1 MGHQAADVPAR
12 LEQLR
17 EQIRRHNELYYV
29 ESRPEIS
36 DAEYDRLWRE
46 LVSLE
51 EAHPELITPHS
62 PTRQPGGR
70 RAELFAPVE
79 HLIAMLSLDNAM
91 TAEDVAEF
99 EARVR
104 RALPG
109 VTPEYVCEP
118 KIDGL
123 GVALLYEGGRFV
135 RGATRGDGRIGEDIT
150 QNLRTIESIPAAL
163 AGPLKSAARLEVR
176 GEVYMPREAFARLN
190 AGLEEAGQ
198 PVFANPRNAAAGA
211 VRQKDPA
218 VTRARPLEIFLYHVS
233 VLEPP
238 ALRTQWERLE
248 ALRGSGFPVN
258 PRSERCADLD
268 AVLACFA
275 RLETDRDTLG
285 YDADGLV
292 VKVDDLE
299 QQRRLGATAHHPRW
313 AIAYK
318 FAARQATT
326 RVLGITINVGKSGA
340 LTPTAQLEPVELAGV
355 TVSNVSLHNEDEV
368 RRKDVRVGDTVLIE
382 RAGDVIP
389 YLVQVVTAKRPEPP
403 PEPFCMPT
411 HCPACGGLAARVEG
425 EAVWRCTN
433 TACPAQLRE
442 RLFHWGSRRAMDIEG
457 LGEVIIRQLV
467 ERGLVRDFA
476 DLYGLSVE
484 TLAGLERLAEK
495 SAQNLH
501 RAIDA
506 SKARGLSRLLN
517 ALGIRMVGER
527 AAQLLAARFG
537 TMDRLLAATETEINE
552 IYGIGPQ
559 IAQAVTGFL
568 AEPRNRETIERLARA
583 GVAMSEEGHTEGPR
597 PLEGK
602 TLVLTGGLATLSR
615 DQAKD
620 LIIRLGG
627 RVTGSVSK
635 KTDYVIVGEDA
646 GSKADDAKRLGVATL
661 DEAAFLDLVGRP

>member
-1 MGHQAADVPAR
+1 MTRPADVSAR
-12 LEQLR
+12 LDELR
-17 EQIRRHNELYYV
+17 EQIHRHNHLYYA
-29 ESRPEIS
+29 EDRPEVS

-46 LVSLE
+46 LVALE
-51 EAHPELITPHS
+51 QAHPELVTPDS
-62 PTRQPGGR
+62 PTQRPGGR
-70 RAELFAPVE
+70 RAETFAPVE
-79 HLIAMLSLDNAM
+79 HLVAMLSLDNAM
-91 TAEDVAEF
+91 TVEELQEF
-99 EARVR
+99 EARIR

-109 VTPEYVCEP
+109 VTPAYVCEP

-123 GVALLYEGGRFV
+123 GVALLYERGRFV
-135 RGATRGDGRIGEDIT
+135 RGATRGDGRIGEDIS
-150 QNLRTIESIPAAL
+150 QNLRTIKSIPATL
-163 AGPLKSAARLEVR
+163 SGPLKGAGKLEVR

-218 VTRARPLEIFLYHVS
+218 VTASRPLEIFLYHVS

-238 ALRTQWERLE
+238 GFHSQWERLE
-248 ALRGSGFPVN
+248 ALRQAGFPVN
-258 PRSERCADLD
+258 PRSQRAGTLDEVVAYCRTLEAERD
-268 AVLACFA
+268 A
-275 RLETDRDTLG
+275 LG
-285 YDADGLV
+285 YDADGVV

-318 FAARQATT
+318 FTARQATT

-389 YLVQVVTAKRPEPP
+389 YLVQVVPDKRPPDAV
-403 PEPFCMPT
+403 PFTMPT

-433 TACPAQLRE
+433 TACPAQLKE

-457 LGEVIIRQLV
+457 LGEVIIGQLV
-467 ERGLVRDFA
+467 DRGLVRDFA
-476 DLYGLSVE
+476 DLYALDVD
-484 TLAGLERLAEK
+484 TLADLERLAKK

-501 RAIDA
+501 RAIEA
-506 SKARGLSRLLN
+506 SKTRGLTRLLN

-537 TMDRLLAATETEINE
+537 TMERLLAASEADINE

-559 IAQAVTGFL
+559 IAQAVTTFL
-568 AEPRNRETIERLARA
+568 AEPRNRATIERLAAA
-583 GVAMSEEGHTEGPR
+583 GVVMAEEGHTEGPR

-620 LIIRLGG
+620 LVLRLGG
-627 RVTGSVSK
+627 RVSGSVSK
-635 KTDYVIVGEDA
+635 KTDYVVVGEDA

-661 DEAAFLDLVGRP
+661 DEAAFLKLVGRA

>member
-1 MGHQAADVPAR
+1 MGAPGDVSAR
-12 LEQLR
+12 LDELR
-17 EQIRRHNELYYV
+17 QQIDRHNYLYHV

-46 LVSLE
+46 LQALE
-51 EAHPELITPHS
+51 QAHPELVTQDS
-62 PTRQPGGR
+62 PTQRPGGR
-70 RAELFAPVE
+70 RAEVFAPVE
-79 HLIAMLSLDNAM
+79 HEVAMLSLDNAM
-91 TAEDVAEF
+91 AAEDLREF
-99 EARVR
+99 EARVK

-123 GVALLYEGGRFV
+123 GVALLYERGRLV

-150 QNLRTIESIPAAL
+150 RNLRTIESIPATL
-163 AGPLKSAARLEVR
+163 SGPLERAAKLEVR

-218 VTRARPLEIFLYHVS
+218 VTATRPLEIFLYHVS
-233 VLEPP
+233 ALEPP
-238 ALRTQWERLE
+238 GFHSQWERLE
-248 ALRGSGFPVN
+248 ALRASGFPVN
-258 PRSERCADLD
+258 PRSERCRDLD
-268 AVLACFA
+268 AVLAYFG
-275 RLETDRDTLG
+275 RLEAERDALG
-285 YDADGLV
+285 YDADGAV

-318 FAARQATT
+318 FTARQATT
-326 RVLGITINVGKSGA
+326 RVLSITINVGKSGA

-389 YLVQVVTAKRPEPP
+389 YLVQVVTAKRPDPAPP
-403 PEPFCMPT
+403 PFAMPG
-411 HCPACGGLAARVEG
+411 HCPACGGAALRVEG

-457 LGEVIIRQLV
+457 LGEVIVRQLV
-467 ERGLVRDFA
+467 DRGLVKDFA

-484 TLAGLERLAEK
+484 TLADLERMGTK

-501 RAIDA
+501 RAIEA
-506 SKARGLSRLLN
+506 SKARGLARLLN

-537 TMDRLLAATETEINE
+537 SMDRLLAATEADVNE
-552 IYGIGPQ
+552 IYGLGPQ
-559 IAQAVTGFL
+559 IAQAVTGFF
-568 AEPRNRETIERLARA
+568 AEPRNRATVERLAEA
-583 GVAMSEEGHTEGPR
+583 GVSLIEEGHTEGPR
-597 PLEGK
+597 PLDGK

-627 RVTGSVSK
+627 RVTGTVSR
-635 KTDYVIVGEDA
+635 KTDYVIIGEDA
-646 GSKADDAKRLGVATL
+646 GGKADDARRLGVATL
-661 DEAAFLDLVGRP
+661 DEAAFLKLAGRA

>member
-1 MGHQAADVPAR
+1 MTSPADVSAR
-12 LEQLR
+12 LDELR
-17 EQIRRHNELYYV
+17 EQINRHNYLYYV
-29 ESRPEIS
+29 ESRPEVS
-36 DAEYDRLWRE
+36 DGEYDRLWRE
-46 LVSLE
+46 LQALE
-51 EAHPELITPHS
+51 QAHPELITEDS
-62 PTRQPGGR
+62 PTQRPGGR
-70 RAELFAPVE
+70 RAEVFAPVD
-79 HLIAMLSLDNAM
+79 HLVAMLSLDNAM
-91 TAEDVAEF
+91 APEDLREF
-99 EARVR
+99 EARVK

-123 GVALLYEGGRFV
+123 GVALLYERGRFV

-150 QNLRTIESIPAAL
+150 QNLRTIKSIPGTL
-163 AGPLKSAARLEVR
+163 SGPLKGATKLEVR

-218 VTRARPLEIFLYHVS
+218 VTAARPLEIFLYHVS

-238 ALRTQWERLE
+238 ALHSQWERLE
-248 ALRGSGFPVN
+248 ALKASGFRVN
-258 PRSERCADLD
+258 PRSEPCRDID
-268 AVLACFA
+268 AVLAYFG
-275 RLETDRDTLG
+275 RLEADRDALG
-285 YDADGLV
+285 YEADGVV

-318 FAARQATT
+318 FTARQATT

-355 TVSNVSLHNEDEV
+355 RVSNVSLHNEDEV

-389 YLVQVVTAKRPEPP
+389 YLVQVVTDKRPPDAG
-403 PEPFCMPT
+403 PFTMPT

-433 TACPAQLRE
+433 TACPAQLKE

-457 LGEVIIRQLV
+457 LGEVIIGQLV
-467 ERGLVRDFA
+467 DRELVRDFA
-476 DLYGLSVE
+476 GLYALDVD
-484 TLAGLERLAEK
+484 TLAGLERLAKK

-501 RAIDA
+501 RAIEA
-506 SKARGLSRLLN
+506 SKTRGLTRLLN

-537 TMDRLLAATETEINE
+537 TMERLLAATETDINE

-559 IAQAVTGFL
+559 IAQAVTTFL
-568 AEPRNRETIERLARA
+568 AEPRNRTTIDRLAAA
-583 GVAMSEEGHTEGPR
+583 GVATTEEGHTEGPR
-597 PLEGK
+597 PLDGK
-602 TLVLTGGLATLSR
+602 TLVLTGGLASLSR

-627 RVTGSVSK
+627 RVAGSVSK

-646 GSKADDAKRLGVATL
+646 GSKADDAKRLGVPTL
-661 DEAAFLDLVGRP
+661 DEAAFLKLAGRA

>member
-1 MGHQAADVPAR
+1 MTRPADVSAR
-12 LEQLR
+12 LDELR
-17 EQIRRHNELYYV
+17 EQINRHNHLYYADD
-29 ESRPEIS
+29 RPEVS

-46 LVSLE
+46 LVALE
-51 EAHPELITPHS
+51 QAHPELVTPDS
-62 PTRQPGGR
+62 PTQRPGGR
-70 RAELFAPVE
+70 RAETFTPVE
-79 HLIAMLSLDNAM
+79 HMVAMLSLDNAM
-91 TAEDVAEF
+91 TVEELQEF
-99 EARVR
+99 EARIR
-104 RALPG
+104 RAVPG
-109 VTPEYVCEP
+109 LTPAYVCEP

-123 GVALLYEGGRFV
+123 GVALLYERGRFV
-135 RGATRGDGRIGEDIT
+135 RGATRGDGRIGEDIS
-150 QNLRTIESIPAAL
+150 QNLRTIKSIPATL
-163 AGPLKSAARLEVR
+163 SGPLKGARKLEVR

-218 VTRARPLEIFLYHVS
+218 VTASRPLAIFLYHVS

-238 ALRTQWERLE
+238 GFRSQWERLE
-248 ALRGSGFPVN
+248 ALRQSGFPVN
-258 PRSERCADLD
+258 PRSQRAGTLDEVVAYCRTLEAERD
-268 AVLACFA
+268 A
-275 RLETDRDTLG
+275 LG
-285 YDADGLV
+285 YDADGVV

-299 QQRRLGATAHHPRW
+299 HQRRLGATAHHPRW

-318 FAARQATT
+318 FTARQATT

-368 RRKDVRVGDTVLIE
+368 RRKDVRVGDTVLVE

-389 YLVQVVTAKRPEPP
+389 YLVQVVTDKRPPDAV
-403 PEPFCMPT
+403 PFTMPT

-433 TACPAQLRE
+433 TACPAQLKE

-457 LGEVIIRQLV
+457 LGEVIIGQLV
-467 ERGLVRDFA
+467 DRGLVRDFA
-476 DLYGLSVE
+476 DLYALDVD
-484 TLAGLERLAEK
+484 TLADLERLAKK

-501 RAIDA
+501 RAIEA
-506 SKARGLSRLLN
+506 SKTRGLTRLLN

-537 TMDRLLAATETEINE
+537 TMERLVAASEADINE

-559 IAQAVTGFL
+559 IAQAVTIFL
-568 AEPRNRETIERLARA
+568 AEPRNRATIERLAAA
-583 GVAMSEEGHTEGPR
+583 GVVMAEEGHTEGPR

-620 LIIRLGG
+620 LVLRLGG
-627 RVTGSVSK
+627 RITGSVSK

-646 GSKADDAKRLGVATL
+646 GSKVDDAKRLGVATL
-661 DEAAFLDLVGRP
+661 DEAAFLKLMGRA

>member
-1 MGHQAADVPAR
+1 
-12 LEQLR
+12 
-17 EQIRRHNELYYV
+17 
-29 ESRPEIS
+29 
-36 DAEYDRLWRE
+36 
-46 LVSLE
+46 
-51 EAHPELITPHS
+51 
-62 PTRQPGGR
+62 
-70 RAELFAPVE
+70 
-79 HLIAMLSLDNAM
+79 
-91 TAEDVAEF
+91 
-99 EARVR
+99 
-104 RALPG
+104 
-109 VTPEYVCEP
+109 
-118 KIDGL
+118 
-123 GVALLYEGGRFV
+123 
-135 RGATRGDGRIGEDIT
+135 
-150 QNLRTIESIPAAL
+150 
-163 AGPLKSAARLEVR
+163 
-176 GEVYMPREAFARLN
+176 MPREEFARLN

-218 VTRARPLEIFLYHVS
+218 ITAARPLEIFLYHVS

-238 ALRTQWERLE
+238 GFHSQWERLE
-248 ALRGSGFPVN
+248 ALKASGFRVN
-258 PRSERCADLD
+258 PRSERAADLD
-268 AVLACFA
+268 AVSAYC
-275 RLETDRDTLG
+275 RRIEGERDALG
-285 YDADGLV
+285 YDADGVV

-326 RVLGITINVGKSGA
+326 RVVSITINVGKSGA

-389 YLVQVVTAKRPEPP
+389 YLVQVVTSKRPD
-403 PEPFCMPT
+403 PEPFHMPT
-411 HCPACGGLAARVEG
+411 HCPACGGAALRVEG

-433 TACPAQLRE
+433 TACPAQLKE

-457 LGEVIIRQLV
+457 LGGVIVGQLV
-467 ERGLVRDFA
+467 DRGLVKDFA

-484 TLAGLERLAEK
+484 TLADLERMGKK

-501 RAIDA
+501 RGLEA
-506 SKARGLSRLLN
+506 SKTRGLSRLLN

-537 TMDRLLAATETEINE
+537 TMERLLAATEAEINE

-559 IAQAVTGFL
+559 IAQAVTTFL
-568 AEPRNRETIERLARA
+568 AEPRNRATVERLAAA
-583 GVAMSEEGHTEGPR
+583 GVVMTEEGHTEGPR
-597 PLEGK
+597 PLDGK
-602 TLVLTGGLATLSR
+602 SLVLTGGLASLSR

-620 LIIRLGG
+620 LVIRLGG

-635 KTDYVIVGEDA
+635 KTDYVVVGEDA
-646 GSKADDAKRLGVATL
+646 GSKADDARRLGVATL
-661 DEAAFLDLVGRP
+661 DEAAFLRLVGRA

>member
-1 MGHQAADVPAR
+1 MTAPAHVITR
-12 LEQLR
+12 IEALR
-17 EQIRRHNELYYV
+17 EQIHRHNYLYYT
-29 ESRPEIS
+29 ENRPEIT

-46 LVSLE
+46 LVALE
-51 EAHPELITPHS
+51 DAHPELVTPDS
-62 PTRQPGGR
+62 PTQAPGGKV
-70 RAELFAPVE
+70 AELFAPVE
-79 HLIAMLSLDNAM
+79 HLVAMLSLDNAM
-91 TAEDVAEF
+91 APEDLTEF
-99 EARVR
+99 EARLK

-109 VTPEYVCEP
+109 IVPSYVCEP

-123 GVALLYEGGRFV
+123 GVALLYERGRFV
-135 RGATRGDGRIGEDIT
+135 RGATRGDGRVGEDIT
-150 QNLRTIESIPAAL
+150 QNLRTIKSIPARL
-163 AGPLKSAARLEVR
+163 SGPLEKATRLEVR
-176 GEVYMPREAFARLN
+176 GEVYMPREQFARLN

-211 VRQKDPA
+211 VRQKDPGITA
-218 VTRARPLEIFLYHVS
+218 ARPLEIFLYHVS
-233 VLEPP
+233 VLEPSGFGS
-238 ALRTQWERLE
+238 QWERLE
-248 ALRGSGFPVN
+248 ALKASGFRVN
-258 PRSERCADLD
+258 PRSERAADLEAVQAYCRRIEAERD
-268 AVLACFA
+268 A
-275 RLETDRDTLG
+275 LG
-285 YDADGLV
+285 YDADGVV

-326 RVLGITINVGKSGA
+326 RVVSITINVGKSGA

-389 YLVQVVTAKRPEPP
+389 YLVQVVTSKRPDPA
-403 PEPFCMPT
+403 PEPFHMPT
-411 HCPACGGLAARVEG
+411 HCPACGGAALRVEG

-433 TACPAQLRE
+433 TACPAQLKE

-457 LGEVIIRQLV
+457 LGGVIVGQLV
-467 ERGLVRDFA
+467 DRGLVKDFA

-484 TLAGLERLAEK
+484 TLAELERMGKK
-495 SAQNLH
+495 SAENLH
-501 RAIDA
+501 RGLEA
-506 SKARGLSRLLN
+506 SKRRGLSRLLN

-537 TMDRLLAATETEINE
+537 SMERLLAASEADISQ
-552 IYGIGPQ
+552 IYGLGPH
-559 IAQAVTGFL
+559 IARAVTAFFT
-568 AEPRNRETIERLARA
+568 EPRNRATIERLTAA
-583 GVAMSEEGHTEGPR
+583 GVSMVEEGHTEGPK
-597 PLEGK
+597 PLDGK
-602 TLVLTGGLATLSR
+602 VLVLTGGLATLSR

-635 KTDYVIVGEDA
+635 KTDYVVVGEDA
-646 GSKADDAKRLGVATL
+646 GSKAEDAKRLGVATL
-661 DEAAFLDLVGRP
+661 DEDGFLRLVGRA

>member
-1 MGHQAADVPAR
+1 MSAPADMGAR
-12 LEQLR
+12 LDELR
-17 EQIRRHNELYYV
+17 REINRHNYLYYA

-46 LVSLE
+46 LVALE
-51 EAHPELITPHS
+51 EAHPDLITPDS
-62 PTRQPGGR
+62 PTQGPGGR
-70 RAELFAPVE
+70 RAETFAPVE
-79 HLIAMLSLDNAM
+79 HLVAMLSLDNAM
-91 TAEDVAEF
+91 SIEELQEF
-99 EARVR
+99 ETRIGR
-104 RALPG
+104 TMPSIMPG
-109 VTPEYVCEP
+109 YICEP

-123 GVALLYEGGRFV
+123 GVALLYDRGRFV

-150 QNLRTIESIPAAL
+150 QNLRTIKSIPATL
-163 AGPLKSAARLEVR
+163 HGPLKGAAKLEVR
-176 GEVYMPREAFARLN
+176 GEVYMPRDAFARLN

-218 VTRARPLEIFLYHVS
+218 VTASRPLEIFLYHVS

-238 ALRTQWERLE
+238 GFHSQWERLE
-248 ALRGSGFPVN
+248 ALKASGFRVN
-258 PRSERCADLD
+258 PRSQRCADLD
-268 AVLACFA
+268 AVAAYCRTIEA
-275 RLETDRDTLG
+275 ERDTLG
-285 YDADGLV
+285 YDADGVV

-389 YLVQVVTAKRPEPP
+389 YLVQVVTSKRPHPE
-403 PEPFCMPT
+403 PEPFHMPS
-411 HCPACGGLAARVEG
+411 HCPACGGAALRVEG

-467 ERGLVRDFA
+467 DRGLVRDFA

-484 TLAGLERLAEK
+484 TLAELDRMAEK
-495 SAQNLH
+495 SAQNLY
-501 RAIDA
+501 RAIGA
-506 SKARGLSRLLN
+506 SKSRGLTRLLN

-537 TMDRLLAATETEINE
+537 TMERLLAATPEQVNE

-559 IAQAVTGFL
+559 IAQAVTTFL
-568 AEPRNRETIERLARA
+568 AEPRNRATIERLAEA

-602 TLVLTGGLATLSR
+602 VLVLTGGLATMSR

-620 LIIRLGG
+620 LILRLGG

-646 GSKADDAKRLGVATL
+646 GSKADDAKRLGVTTL
-661 DEAAFLDLVGRP
+661 DEDAFLRLAGRT

>member
-1 MGHQAADVPAR
+1 MASRTDPTAR
-12 LEQLR
+12 IEELR
-17 EQIRRHNELYYV
+17 EQLNRHNYLYYT
-29 ESRPEIS
+29 ENRPEVT

-46 LVSLE
+46 LVTLE
-51 EAHPELITPHS
+51 EAHPELVTPDS
-62 PTRQPGGR
+62 PTQRPGGR
-70 RAELFAPVE
+70 PAELFAPVE
-79 HLIAMLSLDNAM
+79 HLVAMLSLDNAM
-91 TAEDVAEF
+91 APEELTEF
-99 EARVR
+99 EARLK

-109 VTPEYVCEP
+109 ITPGYVCEP

-135 RGATRGDGRIGEDIT
+135 RGATRGDGRTGEDIT
-150 QNLRTIESIPAAL
+150 QNLRTIKSIPVKL
-163 AGPLKSAARLEVR
+163 SGPLKSATRLEVR

-190 AGLEEAGQ
+190 TGLEEAGQ

-218 VTRARPLEIFLYHVS
+218 VTASRPLEIFLYHVS

-238 ALRTQWERLE
+238 GFHSQWERLE
-248 ALRGSGFPVN
+248 ALRKSGFPVN
-258 PRSERCADLD
+258 PRSERASDLD
-268 AVLACFA
+268 AVAAYC
-275 RLETDRDTLG
+275 RRIESERDALG
-285 YDADGLV
+285 YEADGVV

-368 RRKDVRVGDTVLIE
+368 RRKDVRIGDTVLIE

-389 YLVQVVTAKRPEPP
+389 YLVQVVTSKRPEP
-403 PEPFCMPT
+403 EPAPFQMPS
-411 HCPACGGLAARVEG
+411 HCPACGGAAVRVEG

-433 TACPAQLRE
+433 TACPAQLKE

-457 LGEVIIRQLV
+457 LGEVIIGQLV
-467 ERGLVRDFA
+467 DRGLVKDFA
-476 DLYGLSVE
+476 DLYRLDVD
-484 TLAGLERLAEK
+484 TLAELDRMAEK

-501 RAIDA
+501 RAIEG
-506 SKARGLSRLLN
+506 SKTRGLTRLLN

-537 TMDRLLAATETEINE
+537 SVERLLAASEADINE

-568 AEPRNRETIERLARA
+568 GEPRNRATITRLADA
-583 GVAMSEEGHTEGPR
+583 GVSMIEEGHIEGPK
-597 PLEGK
+597 PLDGK
-602 TLVLTGGLATLSR
+602 TLVLTGGLASLSR

-620 LIIRLGG
+620 LILRLGG
-627 RVTGSVSK
+627 RVSGSVSK
-635 KTDYVIVGEDA
+635 KTSYVIVGEDA
-646 GSKADDAKRLGVATL
+646 GSKADDARRLGVPTL
-661 DEAAFLDLVGRP
+661 DEGEFLKLVGRS

>member
-1 MGHQAADVPAR
+1 MPSPADLSAR
-12 LEQLR
+12 LDELR
-17 EQIRRHNELYYV
+17 EQIHRHNHLYYA
-29 ESRPEIS
+29 EDRPEVS
-36 DAEYDRLWRE
+36 DAEYDRLWRK
-46 LVSLE
+46 LVALE
-51 EAHPELITPHS
+51 QAHPELVTPDS
-62 PTRQPGGR
+62 PTQRPGGR
-70 RAELFAPVE
+70 RAETFAPVE
-79 HLIAMLSLDNAM
+79 HLVAMLSLDNAM
-91 TAEDVAEF
+91 TVEELQEF
-99 EARVR
+99 EARIR
-104 RALPG
+104 RAVPG
-109 VTPEYVCEP
+109 LTPAYVCEP

-123 GVALLYEGGRFV
+123 GVALLYERGRFV
-135 RGATRGDGRIGEDIT
+135 RGATRGDGRIGEDIS
-150 QNLRTIESIPAAL
+150 QNLRTIKSIPATL
-163 AGPLKSAARLEVR
+163 SGPLKGAGKLEVR

-218 VTRARPLEIFLYHVS
+218 VTASRPLEIFLYPDS

-238 ALRTQWERLE
+238 RFHSHWERLE
-248 ALRGSGFPVN
+248 ALRQAGFPVN
-258 PRSERCADLD
+258 PRSQRAGTLDEVVAYCRTLEAERD
-268 AVLACFA
+268 A
-275 RLETDRDTLG
+275 LG
-285 YDADGLV
+285 YDADGVV

-318 FAARQATT
+318 FTARQATT

-389 YLVQVVTAKRPEPP
+389 YLVQVVPDKRPPDAA
-403 PEPFCMPT
+403 PFTMPT

-433 TACPAQLRE
+433 TACPAQLKE

-457 LGEVIIRQLV
+457 LGEVIIGQLV
-467 ERGLVRDFA
+467 DRGLVRDFA
-476 DLYGLSVE
+476 DLYALDVD
-484 TLAGLERLAEK
+484 TLADLERLAKK

-501 RAIDA
+501 RAIEA
-506 SKARGLSRLLN
+506 SKTRGLTRLLN
-517 ALGIRMVGER
+517 ALGMRMVGER

-537 TMDRLLAATETEINE
+537 TMERLVAASEADINE

-559 IAQAVTGFL
+559 IAQAVTTFL
-568 AEPRNRETIERLARA
+568 AESRNRATIERLAAA
-583 GVAMSEEGHTEGPR
+583 GVVMAEEGRTEGPR

-620 LIIRLGG
+620 LVLRLGG
-627 RVTGSVSK
+627 RITGSVSK

-661 DEAAFLDLVGRP
+661 DEAAFLKLMGRA

>member
-1 MGHQAADVPAR
+1 MSDPAR
-12 LEQLR
+12 VSARLDELR
-17 EQIRRHNELYYV
+17 EQINRHNYLYYT
-29 ESRPEIS
+29 ENRPEVS

-46 LVSLE
+46 LVALE
-51 EAHPELITPHS
+51 DEHPELVTPDS
-62 PTRQPGGR
+62 PTQRPGGR
-70 RAELFAPVE
+70 AGELFAPVE
-79 HLIAMLSLDNAM
+79 HLVAMLSLDNAM
-91 TAEDVAEF
+91 AEEDLREF
-99 EARVR
+99 EARLA
-104 RALPG
+104 RALPAI
-109 VTPEYVCEP
+109 TPEYVCEP

-123 GVALLYEGGRFV
+123 GVALLYERGRFV

-150 QNLRTIESIPAAL
+150 QNLRTIKSIPARL
-163 AGPLKSAARLEVR
+163 AGPLEGATRLEVR

-198 PVFANPRNAAAGA
+198 SVFANPRNAAAGA

-218 VTRARPLEIFLYHVS
+218 VTAARPLEIFLYHVS

-238 ALRTQWERLE
+238 GFRSQWERLE
-248 ALRGSGFPVN
+248 ALRRSGFRVN
-258 PRSERCADLD
+258 PRSERCRDLE
-268 AVLACFA
+268 AVLAYC
-275 RLETDRDTLG
+275 RRIEGERDGLG
-285 YDADGLV
+285 YDADGVV

-355 TVSNVSLHNEDEV
+355 TVSNVTLHNEDEV
-368 RRKDVRVGDTVLIE
+368 RRKDVRVGDTVLVE

-389 YLVQVVTAKRPEPP
+389 YLVQVVTSKRPDPP
-403 PEPFCMPT
+403 PEPFRMPA
-411 HCPACGGLAARVEG
+411 HCPACGGVALRVEG

-433 TACPAQLRE
+433 TACPAQLKE

-457 LGEVIIRQLV
+457 LGEVIIGQLV
-467 ERGLVRDFA
+467 DRGLVRDFA
-476 DLYGLSVE
+476 DLYGLPVE
-484 TLAGLERLAEK
+484 TLADLERMAEK
-495 SAQNLH
+495 SARNLH
-501 RAIDA
+501 RAIEG
-506 SKARGLSRLLN
+506 SKTRGLSRLLN

-537 TMDRLLAATETEINE
+537 TMERLLAASEADINDV
-552 IYGIGPQ
+552 YGIGPH
-559 IAQAVTGFL
+559 IARAVTGFL
-568 AEPRNRETIERLARA
+568 AEPRNRATIERLAAA
-583 GVAMSEEGHTEGPR
+583 GVVMTEAGHTEGPR

-635 KTDYVIVGEDA
+635 KTDYVVVGDDA
-646 GSKADDAKRLGVATL
+646 GSKTDDAKRLGVATL
-661 DEAAFLDLVGRP
+661 DENAFLRLVGRS